1 MMLTKRFFILALVS
15 FLSVTAQRGVAQITR
30 DTTHWNDEELYTEE
44 DKSSPAFFSVGGGF
58 MAGYFHPDFTTFNKN
73 FVQPFFAGSS
83 PKVADY
89 REQVWMF
96 GGGGFVTIPWIKNVR
111 VGGMG
116 FSGTS
121 SDCGCAD
128 VQDKADT
135 NTSLNRY
142 LTYSVGYGALTIDY
156 VLPFR
161 MGHFHIVPGVAL
173 GYGGVD
179 IYARQAQNRASFDVT
194 EFTTEFDDANPYRT
208 HTYTSHFF
216 LYEPQ
221 IQFEY
226 SPVGYMMF
234 RLSAGYQGTSM
245 GDWTVDKG
253 LSLGNTTLFDGV
265 NGNGLV
271 ASLGVFVGL
280 FQ

>member
-15 FLSVTAQRGVAQITR
+15 FLSVTGQRALAQITR

-44 DKSSPAFFSVGGGF
+44 DKSAPAFFSVGGGF
-58 MAGYFHPDFTTFNKN
+58 MAGQFHSAFTKFNKN

-121 SDCGCAD
+121 SDCGCANDSINGTD
-128 VQDKADT
+128 V
-135 NTSLNRY
+135 NRY

-156 VLPFR
+156 VLPLR
-161 MGHFHIVPGVAL
+161 TGHFHIVPGIAL

-179 IYARQAQNRASFDVT
+179 IYAR
-194 EFTTEFDDANPYRT
+194 
-208 HTYTSHFF
+208 
-216 LYEPQ
+216 
-221 IQFEY
+221 
-226 SPVGYMMF
+226 
-234 RLSAGYQGTSM
+234 
-245 GDWTVDKG
+245 
-253 LSLGNTTLFDGV
+253 
-265 NGNGLV
+265 
-271 ASLGVFVGL
+271 
-280 FQ
+280 